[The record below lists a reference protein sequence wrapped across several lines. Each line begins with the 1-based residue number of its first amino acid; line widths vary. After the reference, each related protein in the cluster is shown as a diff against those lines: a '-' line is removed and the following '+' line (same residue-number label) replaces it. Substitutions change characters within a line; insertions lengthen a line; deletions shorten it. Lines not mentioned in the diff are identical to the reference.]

1 MEQEGKTYWH
11 RLIGE
16 TLKVLLEPVG
26 IEVRVEVPVVPAPP
40 VADLI
45 LIQRKKGSG
54 NGWTQEQHLRLAD
67 GLRDLD
73 ADQIL
78 VELKITESLNEKT
91 LTWLSLYDAL
101 YLDMAKL
108 ERHQLRSVIISSITP
123 RKEFLARHS
132 FKPMDP
138 VGVYECI
145 PPWGGVVRLIFLNEL
160 ADEPYN
166 APLKCF
172 ASRQDEQKKAFETIK
187 HAGLITISAAFGQI
201 VVGLWRLKMKGAL
214 NSPEMENIT
223 PEYVTQLGREWLDF
237 LIDTT
242 PEEELFSLPKF
253 EHRLAQEH
261 RNGHT
266 EGERDGKK
274 EGEKKGEAKILTRQL
289 QRRFG
294 SIPDWA
300 SEKITQAELP
310 SLENWS
316 LRIFDAQTLD
326 DVFSD
331 KT

>member
-1 MEQEGKTYWH
+1 MEKEGKTYWH
-11 RLIGE
+11 RLVGE

-45 LIQRKKGSG
+45 LIQRKKVGER
-54 NGWTQEQHLRLAD
+54 GWTEEQRLRLAD

-91 LTWLSLYDAL
+91 LTWLSMYDTL

-108 ERHQLRSVIISSITP
+108 ERPQLKSVIISSITT

-132 FKPMDP
+132 FKPVGP

-160 ADEPYN
+160 ADEPQN

-172 ASRQDEQKKAFETIK
+172 ASRQNEQKKAFETIK
-187 HAGLITISAAFGQI
+187 HAGLIKLSAAFGQI
-201 VVGLWRLKMKGAL
+201 VVGLWRLKMKSAL
-214 NSPEMENIT
+214 NSPEMEEIT
-223 PEYVTQLGREWLDF
+223 PEYVTRLGKEWFEAMVDA
-237 LIDTT
+237 T
-242 PEEELFSLPKF
+242 PDEELFSLPKF
-253 EHRLAQEH
+253 EHRLERSH
-261 RNGHT
+261 RD
-266 EGERDGKK
+266 GERDG
-274 EGEKKGEAKILTRQL
+274 EATMLTRML

-294 SIPDWA
+294 SVPEWA
-300 SEKITQAELP
+300 KEKIARAELP
-310 SLENWS
+310 SLEEWS
-316 LRIFDAQTLD
+316 LRFVDAQSLD
-326 DVFSD
+326 DVFPD
-331 KT
+331 KV